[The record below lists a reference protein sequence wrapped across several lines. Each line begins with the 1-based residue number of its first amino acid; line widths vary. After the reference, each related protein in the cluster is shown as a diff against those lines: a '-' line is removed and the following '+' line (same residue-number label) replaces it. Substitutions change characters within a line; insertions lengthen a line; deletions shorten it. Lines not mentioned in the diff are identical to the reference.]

1 MRWSVSWSD
10 IRGHDRLVSHFADLL
25 RQRRFGH
32 AYLFVGPKG
41 VGKRRFAQQLARCL
55 LCESTSDPAEACG
68 QCPACM
74 QVESGTH
81 PDLIQVGR
89 APDKLELSIDVI
101 REVSGRL
108 ALKSARGGMKVAI
121 IDDADDMNDAAANA
135 FLKTLEEPPPR
146 SLLILLAADLETQ
159 LPTIVS
165 RCQVIRFG
173 SLPIAEVVEILRGQG
188 CEEMR
193 ARRAAQISGGS
204 PGQALAL
211 LDEGLWEFRQQLA
224 SQLAQRPCDPI
235 ALAESWRA
243 FIESAGKD
251 AAAQRHRA
259 ALSIRLLTDLLSQG
273 LRAAFG
279 ALSVDADEDDRQ
291 TAIQLAARWD
301 VDRLLALLD
310 RCLDAEHQIDRRVQL
325 ALVIDALAA
334 SFA

>member
-1 MRWSVSWSD
+1 MSWSD

-41 VGKRRFAQQLARCL
+41 VGKRLFARQFARCL
-55 LCESTSDPAEACG
+55 LCEAPRDPAEACG
-68 QCPACM
+68 NCAACL
-74 QVESGTH
+74 QVESDTH

-89 APDKLELSIDVI
+89 AQDKLELSIDVI
-101 REVSGRL
+101 REVSSRL
-108 ALKSARGGMKVAI
+108 ALKSARGGMKIAI
-121 IDDADDMNDAAANA
+121 IDDADDLNDAAANA

-173 SLPIAEVVEILRGQG
+173 PLKIDQVLEILRRHG
-188 CEEMR
+188 CDDPQ
-193 ARRAAQISGGS
+193 ARRLAEISGGS

-211 LDEGLWEFRQQLA
+211 LDEDLWEFRQAIA
-224 SQLAQRPCDPI
+224 SQLSQRPCDPI
-235 ALAESWRA
+235 ALAERWRT

-251 AAAQRHRA
+251 AAVQRHRA
-259 ALSIRLLTDLLSQG
+259 ILSLRLLIDLLAQA
-273 LRAAFG
+273 LRAAAG
-279 ALSVDADEDDRQ
+279 ALPEGAAEDDRQ
-291 TAIQLAARWD
+291 TASRLATRWGMD
-301 VDRLLALLD
+301 SLLHLLD
-310 RCLDAEHQIDRRVQL
+310 RCLDAEHQINRRVQL